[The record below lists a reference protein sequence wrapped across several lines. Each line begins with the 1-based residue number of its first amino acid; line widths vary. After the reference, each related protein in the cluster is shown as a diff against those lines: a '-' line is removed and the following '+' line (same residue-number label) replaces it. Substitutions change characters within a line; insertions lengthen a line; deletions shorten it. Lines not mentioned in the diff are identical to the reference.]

1 MTPDT
6 AEINLQPQPET
17 RSTAGMTTKV
27 VKGSLWTLAG
37 QVAPL
42 GVSLFTTPFV
52 IRLLGSEGYGV
63 LILVGLIPTYFA
75 FADFGMGI
83 ASTKFASE
91 AYAAGDSEKEARTVR
106 TAALIALIVSLPVA
120 AAIFIFSNAAIAAF
134 NVPAHLQSEANLAL
148 KLASVTFVI
157 GFLNN
162 IFNTPQLTRLRM
174 DLNTFVNSGYRMLGL
189 IATPIVIYLGGGIL
203 GAVAILLIV
212 ALLTL
217 AAHLYVSGQLLKHLF
232 QFTLDRTLIRPMLK
246 FGGALAISAVA
257 GALLINLEK
266 AVLAH
271 TSSVKA
277 LAYYSVAFTL
287 ATMTTLFSA
296 SMTQSLIP
304 AFSQL
309 LEPKNREILE
319 RLFLRAIR
327 MNFLA
332 MIGCFTFL
340 FVIARP
346 LFTIWAGPAFGENS
360 TYPFY
365 ILLAGLILNI
375 IAYIPYSLL
384 IAMGR
389 SDIFA
394 KMHWIEV
401 LPYIVLIFILTR
413 NFGLV
418 GTALAWSIRIAM
430 DAVITGVILKR
441 LANVSLNIF
450 DSGKWWF
457 LLGIL
462 LLLLPIS
469 VTLWKQGLGYEPF
482 IALSV
487 ALPLFALVTFFY
499 LLGEDE
505 RKWITLKAK
514 RFTHFQS

>member
-1 MTPDT
+1 VTPDT

-203 GAVAILLIV
+203 GAVAVLLIV

-217 AAHLYVSGQLLKHLF
+217 AAHLYVSGKLLNHLF
-232 QFTLDRTLIRPMLK
+232 QFTLDRTLIRPMLN
-246 FGGALAISAVA
+246 FGGAFAFAGIAAV
-257 GALLINLEK
+257 LLVNLEK
-266 AVLAH
+266 LVLAKV
-271 TSSVKA
+271 TTVET
-277 LAYYSVAFTL
+277 LAHYAVAFTL
-287 ATMTTLFSA
+287 ATMATMFSSA
-296 SMTQSLIP
+296 MIQSLVP

-309 LEPKNREILE
+309 LIPEKREQLNNLFARALRLNLVMMLPILV
-319 RLFLRAIR
+319 
-327 MNFLA
+327 
-332 MIGCFTFL
+332 TL

-346 LFTIWAGPAFGENS
+346 FFTIWAGEDFGRES
-360 TYPFY
+360 TIPFY
-365 ILLAGLILNI
+365 VLLLGVFFNVMAFV
-375 IAYIPYSLL
+375 PHSLL
-384 IAMGR
+384 ISTGR
-389 SDIFA
+389 TDILA
-394 KMHWIEV
+394 KIYWIE
-401 LPYIVLIFILTR
+401 LFPYIALIAFLTSTFGAVGAAMAWGTRVFVDAAVLGYLVRNSSNVSLRVFDTKAWKFVLTIVVLSPPVLITLLYSSFQIFIL
-413 NFGLV
+413 FVL
-418 GTALAWSIRIAM
+418 AISLIIYAWLAWINFIGNEEK
-430 DAVITGVILKR
+430 IWLTGR
-441 LANVSLNIF
+441 MQS
-450 DSGKWWF
+450 
-457 LLGIL
+457 
-462 LLLLPIS
+462 
-469 VTLWKQGLGYEPF
+469 
-482 IALSV
+482 
-487 ALPLFALVTFFY
+487 LFA
-499 LLGEDE
+499 
-505 RKWITLKAK
+505 R
-514 RFTHFQS
+514 